1 MNYNKFYTFYEY
13 IVSNEY
19 NSIKLST
26 FLNECYNYSSR
37 TISFIKRNGLSLV
50 NDEKVNMNFV
60 LNRGDIVK
68 IYFPFEDYG
77 KVNGNVNFEVIYE
90 DEDILV
96 VDKPPFTVTHMTST
110 HTEDTL
116 ANGIYAMWENE
127 GKKNKARFVT
137 RLDRDTS
144 GIVVVA
150 KNKYVHHFIQNQ
162 GVNNKIDKKYML
174 ITENIPKEEQGYNDK
189 GIKRAEENSIE
200 RIACEN
206 GKKAITKYKVLE
218 DYKTHALVE
227 AKLLT
232 GRTHQLRVHFKY
244 IGCPL
249 LGDTLYNKES
259 DVICRQALHSYYISF
274 IHPRTLKKVTFESK
288 LPPDF
293 LNAIE
298 IIKS

>member
-13 IVSNEY
+13 IVPVEY
-19 NSIKLST
+19 DGIKLST
-26 FLNECYNYSSR
+26 FLNECYDYSSR

-50 NDEKVNMNFV
+50 NDEKVNMNFA

-96 VDKPPFTVTHMTST
+96 VNKPPFTVTHMTSS

-116 ANGIYAMWENE
+116 ANGIYAMWAREK
-127 GKKNKARFVT
+127 KKNKARFVT

-174 ITENIPKEEQGYNDK
+174 ITENVPKKKAGYIDI
-189 GIKRAEENSIE
+189 GIKREKENSIE
-200 RIACEN
+200 RIACES
-206 GKKAITKYKVLE
+206 GKRAITKYRVIK
-218 DYKTHALVE
+218 DYKTHSLTE

-259 DVICRQALHSYYISF
+259 DYCAGIGLSS
-274 IHPRTLKKVTFESK
+274 E
-288 LPPDF
+288 
-293 LNAIE
+293 AI
-298 IIKS
+298 